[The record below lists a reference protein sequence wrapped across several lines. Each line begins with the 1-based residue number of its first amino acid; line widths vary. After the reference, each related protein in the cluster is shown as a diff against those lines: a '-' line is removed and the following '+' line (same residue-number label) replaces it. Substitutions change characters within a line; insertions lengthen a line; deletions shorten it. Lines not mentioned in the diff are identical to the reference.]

1 MTDLWFIQCGPVMA
15 WSGISTLHS
24 ISFNKNVIE
33 ACFYHYWSTKFPKLA
48 RDWLAAQLP
57 VFMPSLP
64 THAHKTTHTHTQ
76 TYTHTP
82 WTSSLSNHVT
92 VHVPTQ
98 LAVMPGPIIH
108 RAIDCRVIATGSE
121 AQCQRL
127 IVIYGFI
134 TSCKGKKMM
143 CMLVWQIVYAL
154 TQTLFF
160 VFISPV
166 APRKINTEIRLAW
179 VHLNSSTLQS
189 THYSLSLPNSTAEI

>member
-15 WSGISTLHS
+15 WSGISTLNS

-33 ACFYHYWSTKFPKLA
+33 ACFYHYWSKFPKLA

-134 TSCKGKKMM
+134 TSCKGKKW
-143 CMLVWQIVYAL
+143 CVCLCDK
-154 TQTLFF
+154 LFMRW
-160 VFISPV
+160 
-166 APRKINTEIRLAW
+166 RKRYFLY
-179 VHLNSSTLQS
+179 LYL
-189 THYSLSLPNSTAEI
+189 LLLLGK